1 MKDDDGS
8 YMSTMVAVQNV
19 KEVSG
24 EFEVPAEHATEP
36 APPARRVTGK
46 AHLSK
51 LDAQSEVD
59 DDESCCKA
67 AFEDGKFTLAD
78 CSDLLMSLHVRN
90 PVGVCVKDQQ
100 QVASVSLGMSATE
113 GEPTRPW
120 LTRYLNEA
128 LVRTMP
134 EGAYYTNLEVLYNGG
149 NCLGRRRDC
158 EPGTKC
164 YAIMLGDHVG
174 GDMWVEMKDNET
186 SVHPIAWRQFHGRWH
201 RGQVVPSHGR
211 CCSFDVDRLYAPL
224 PHQGD
229 QVAILAYVRLTWQA
243 VDRGT
248 RPTWQ
253 DAGFPMPKMP
263 EVRSLREGGEGH
275 LGEKME
281 AQFFV
286 LQSMVKFHVIAR
298 ATRLI
303 LRCASAGV
311 WDPNGSTLVSW
322 RLTKQV
328 LQHERTMW
336 SGEVYGL
343 MTAPQDYIWKRVVK
357 RI

>member
-1 MKDDDGS
+1 MQIHALGMTVRRIHSDRGREFNNDGMKKFCVARSIIKTTTTGDDFKMNGRCESFIGRGKNAVRTLLAAKGLEKKFWSFAFRHHVAKIQNYIMEKLGVARPRLPPFGTKVYVKKRSWKDSAWDERVVPAVVLCPSPDVSRGFLVKDDDGS

-24 EFEVPAEHATEP
+24 EFEVPVEHATEP

-46 AHLSK
+46 AHLAK

-67 AFEDGKFTLAD
+67 ALEDGKFTLAD

-100 QVASVSLGMSATE
+100 QVASVSLGMSATG

-120 LTRYLNEA
+120 LTRYLNEV

-149 NCLGRRRDC
+149 SCLSRRRDC

-174 GDMWVEMKDNET
+174 GDM
-186 SVHPIAWRQFHGRWH
+186 
-201 RGQVVPSHGR
+201 
-211 CCSFDVDRLYAPL
+211 
-224 PHQGD
+224 
-229 QVAILAYVRLTWQA
+229 
-243 VDRGT
+243 
-248 RPTWQ
+248 
-253 DAGFPMPKMP
+253 
-263 EVRSLREGGEGH
+263 
-275 LGEKME
+275 
-281 AQFFV
+281 
-286 LQSMVKFHVIAR
+286 
-298 ATRLI
+298 
-303 LRCASAGV
+303 
-311 WDPNGSTLVSW
+311 
-322 RLTKQV
+322 
-328 LQHERTMW
+328 
-336 SGEVYGL
+336 
-343 MTAPQDYIWKRVVK
+343 
-357 RI
+357 